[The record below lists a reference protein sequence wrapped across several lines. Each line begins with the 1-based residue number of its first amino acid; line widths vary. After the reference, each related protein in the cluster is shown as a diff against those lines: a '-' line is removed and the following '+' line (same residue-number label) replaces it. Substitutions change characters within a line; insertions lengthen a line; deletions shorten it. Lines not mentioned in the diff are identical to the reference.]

1 MLFRSEAHRAS
12 GEPFADPWGEG
23 TYRSDPAHFLM
34 HTIVHDSHHRGQILS
49 LIRQGGR
56 TPEQMDALDSHW
68 AIWRE

>member
-1 MLFRSEAHRAS
+1 
-12 GEPFADPWGEG
+12 
-23 TYRSDPAHFLM
+23 M

-56 TPEQMDALDSHW
+56 TAEQMDALDAYW